1 MASTTTVTT
10 KKVLDARQFSR
21 LATLVRSD
29 NLNRAVILA
38 NKMLAASPTDVDLVR
53 TKCVCLI
60 WLSRFEEALDMCG
73 MLPTGI
79 LSFERAYCLYKLNR
93 LDEARACVAASSA
106 SVASSVPALH
116 LCAQIE
122 YRSGDFALAAQLY
135 ADLLKTAS
143 SSADNN
149 NNAAELTSNYL
160 AACIG
165 SGKAQEG
172 LDRLQELNGR
182 GGVQVLPGTSFEL
195 EFNHACALVAVG
207 DLGGAVAKLT
217 EARAVGTKLLVQHEY
232 EADEIAS
239 ELALIDVQQGFVEH
253 LRGGNNADEAARKLY
268 AQALKNKPAD
278 SAAVAAASNNLFVS
292 RGQRDL
298 FDSYKRTRQP
308 AMASD
313 VLAKFRPD
321 EQRAIRRNR
330 ALLLLYMNKGDE
342 CRAAVKQLDVDFPDD
357 DFATVALAALYLQQ
371 KKVAKCCDFLAGAV
385 AKAASPDARVRL
397 QLALAQVHVTQDDLP
412 AAVAVLDAISNPPV
426 GVVGALVAVH
436 EQLGTIDRAILA
448 LDGAIA
454 VTRQEGSSSSASL
467 QSLLSAQGHLYLRH
481 GRHTDA
487 AKCFRAIVDNFDNN
501 NVDDNGQVTAAAA
514 TAAADD
520 GEIRAHA
527 LSSLVMALSHFD
539 QAAAEQYAS
548 TLPLPHGIDKATPAQ
563 LENDVLPELLNTR
576 RKRKGAGGTATSAGV
591 TAGTDAG
598 TKRSAAQ
605 LASRDR
611 KREKKKAKFLDVL
624 KARHTA
630 AVAADGA
637 DSSTGGARVAM
648 AVDFDAHVPNP
659 DRWLPR
665 AERTGQRK
673 FRRRRSRATGAQ
685 GAGDLSAR
693 DAAKF
698 DVREAAKKR
707 EVEEARKAELSE
719 KAAAANRKKQQR
731 GGGKKG
737 R

>member
-1 MASTTTVTT
+1 MA
-10 KKVLDARQFSR
+10 
-21 LATLVRSD
+21 
-29 NLNRAVILA
+29 
-38 NKMLAASPTDVDLVR
+38 P
-53 TKCVCLI
+53 
-60 WLSRFEEALDMCG
+60 
-73 MLPTGI
+73 
-79 LSFERAYCLYKLNR
+79 
-93 LDEARACVAASSA
+93 
-106 SVASSVPALH
+106 
-116 LCAQIE
+116 
-122 YRSGDFALAAQLY
+122 
-135 ADLLKTAS
+135 
-143 SSADNN
+143 
-149 NNAAELTSNYL
+149 
-160 AACIG
+160 
-165 SGKAQEG
+165 
-172 LDRLQELNGR
+172 
-182 GGVQVLPGTSFEL
+182 
-195 EFNHACALVAVG
+195 
-207 DLGGAVAKLT
+207 
-217 EARAVGTKLLVQHEY
+217 
-232 EADEIAS
+232 
-239 ELALIDVQQGFVEH
+239 
-253 LRGGNNADEAARKLY
+253 
-268 AQALKNKPAD
+268 
-278 SAAVAAASNNLFVS
+278 
-292 RGQRDL
+292 
-298 FDSYKRTRQP
+298 
-308 AMASD
+308 D

-342 CRAAVKQLDVDFPDD
+342 CRVAVKQLDIDFPDD

-371 KKVAKCCDFLAGAV
+371 KKVAKCCDFLAAAV
-385 AKAASPDARVRL
+385 AKAASPDARIRL

-454 VTRQEGSSSSASL
+454 MARQERSSLASL

-487 AKCFRAIVDNFDNN
+487 AKCFRAIVDDIDNSD
-501 NVDDNGQVTAAAA
+501 NVDDNGQVTA
-514 TAAADD
+514 TADD

-548 TLPLPHGIDKATPAQ
+548 TLPLPPGIDKVTPAQ

-576 RKRKGAGGTATSAGV
+576 RKRKGAEGTTTGAGAGIAATGN
-591 TAGTDAG
+591 DAG

-630 AVAADGA
+630 TITAAAAATADGA
-637 DSSTGGARVAM
+637 DSTGGTRVAM